1 MEWYEKMEKFLFVND
16 FGQYLLNFLADRAEI
31 TGQSNSEKWNLF
43 FEKVEGWKNQFFISS
58 EPVELYGV
66 NGWYGAG
73 MVRRLQTRSSVMLLI
88 CRYLDRSFR

>member
-31 TGQSNSEKWNLF
+31 TGHSNSEKWNLF

-66 NGWYGAG
+66 NGWY
-73 MVRRLQTRSSVMLLI
+73 VDLELRSNRLHFHGHSVKI
-88 CRYLDRSFR
+88 EYND